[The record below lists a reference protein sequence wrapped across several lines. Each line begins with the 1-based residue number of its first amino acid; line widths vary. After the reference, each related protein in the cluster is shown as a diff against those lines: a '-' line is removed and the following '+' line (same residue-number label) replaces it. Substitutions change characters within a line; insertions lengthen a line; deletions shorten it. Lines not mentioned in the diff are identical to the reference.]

1 MSKKQ
6 PNKIKVYTDSKADD
20 CTIHSGVIKRHILPK
35 KCSQRYEIK
44 IINSKKDDEQCKLT
58 RSSIKKK
65 YLK

>member
-20 CTIHSGVIKRHILPK
+20 CTIHFDVIKRHMLPK
-35 KCSQRYEIK
+35 KCSQIK
-44 IINSKKDDEQCKLT
+44 IINSKKDDEQYKLT
-58 RSSIKKK
+58 RSSIKKN